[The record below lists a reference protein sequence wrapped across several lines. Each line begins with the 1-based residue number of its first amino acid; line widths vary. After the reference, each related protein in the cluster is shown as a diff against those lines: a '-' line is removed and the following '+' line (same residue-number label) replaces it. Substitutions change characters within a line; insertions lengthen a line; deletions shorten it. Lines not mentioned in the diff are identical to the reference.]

1 MITIISGKLFIPE
14 EERFIGFAGDN
25 LHTKKQFLLEN
36 ITDENCIYRL
46 YLEFDDGT
54 VNYFVLDSKVENSS
68 TILTW
73 NILEE
78 HIFKSGIVKAQI
90 KSISENGETYHTS
103 RGYFYV
109 LPSAEF
115 SGEFKDNENAEFL
128 RYEKELNDIYKKI
141 NNTDLDSFVTSN
153 RSIAGLSLSS
163 DITETD
169 LYEALSIYPPTLKD
183 HAPTALEGTTGSFF
197 IDTSNHNLYY
207 CFGRTLSGYNWIKLT
222 DNTAT
227 DGSVG
232 VSIKSITQGSQSASD
247 EGVNIL
253 EVVLTDG
260 TSTSFIVRNGS
271 KGEQGEKGEQGPT
284 GPQGPQGEAGTD
296 GADGKDGYTPVKGTD
311 YFTEADKT
319 EIVNDVTKKL
329 STDTVPVYWEEHLSE
344 KISAINTLQ
353 SKGGK
358 DCFSFIV
365 MTDLHYPSNL
375 GKISPLIAK
384 RIIDECDIKY
394 ALCLGDTQ
402 TRGCH
407 TSKEDLLSENELI
420 KGMFKPLNGHLLQT
434 EGNHD
439 GSYGWL
445 DRDGDGEYSNTD
457 TDGNIKE
464 PAQRETYVNNL
475 TPAELYNAIYRKSGA
490 IGNVHFDESG
500 TGYYVDDT
508 SNRVRYIILN
518 TQNNE
523 YKLQEDGTS
532 LYPKMWLFR
541 FGQSQFDFVINALN
555 NIPSESWGVVVAGH
569 CPLWQEIG
577 DTEVMQGVLNA
588 YKNKTTYA
596 GEYIGTAMGGATYTN
611 LAGPLSDNTTDTS
624 KWVNGYRISSSGVSA
639 QSGKTVSNSIPC
651 TYGDVIRVQ
660 GVTFAEGADRY
671 QILMADKSST
681 FDIAYISSPTSN
693 ISIVKNGDIYEM
705 TLCDKPSAD
714 ADNIHFIRFT
724 FTTPEN
730 PEDIIITVNE
740 EIKEAEHGYDYVNV
754 DADFTSAKGSLVG
767 YFAGHNHTDNSSTTG
782 NVLCVTTR
790 CDGNEENDST
800 LKAERVAGTT
810 TEQSFD
816 VFTVNKAEKKIYAT
830 KIGAGDDRTISY

>member
-25 LHTKKQFLLEN
+25 LHTKKQFWLEN

-54 VNYFVLDSKVENSS
+54 VNYFVLDSKVENRS

-90 KSISENGETYHTS
+90 KSISENGETYHTT

-141 NNTDLDSFVTSN
+141 KNSDLDSFVTSN

-163 DITETD
+163 DIAETD

-197 IDTSNHNLYY
+197 IDTSNHDLYY
-207 CFGRTLSGYNWIKLT
+207 CSGRTLSGYNWIKLT

-247 EGVNIL
+247 EGVNTL

-260 TSTSFIVRNGS
+260 SSTSFIVRNGS
-271 KGEQGEKGEQGPT
+271 KGEQGPT

-319 EIVNDVTKKL
+319 EIVNDITKKL
-329 STDTVPVYWEEHLSE
+329 NTDTVPDYWEEHLSE

-407 TSKEDLLSENELI
+407 TSKEALLSENELI
-420 KGMFKPLNGHLLQT
+420 KDMFKPLNGHLLQT

-475 TPAELYNAIYRKSGA
+475 TPAELYNTIYRKSGA

-555 NIPSESWGVVVAGH
+555 NIPSETWGVVVAGH

-588 YKNKTTYA
+588 YKNKTTYT
-596 GEYIGTAMGGATYTN
+596 GEYTGTATGGATYTN
-611 LAGPLSDNTTDTS
+611 LAEPLSDNTTDTS

-639 QSGKTVSNSIPC
+639 QSGKTVTNKIYA
-651 TYGDVIRVQ
+651 TTGDVIRIKGIDFV
-660 GVTFAEGADRY
+660 ENADRGGQWLNNDNFNY
-671 QILMADKSST
+671 AQ
-681 FDIAYISSPTSN
+681 YISSMPDTYWDYELE
-693 ISIVKNGDIYEM
+693 NGDTHKFTILQGGAGVTAY
-705 TLCDKPSAD
+705 
-714 ADNIHFIRFT
+714 IRFA

-730 PEDIIITVNE
+730 PKDIIITVNE

-800 LKAERVAGTT
+800 LKAERVSGTT

-816 VFTVNKAEKKIYAT
+816 VFTVNKAENKIYAT